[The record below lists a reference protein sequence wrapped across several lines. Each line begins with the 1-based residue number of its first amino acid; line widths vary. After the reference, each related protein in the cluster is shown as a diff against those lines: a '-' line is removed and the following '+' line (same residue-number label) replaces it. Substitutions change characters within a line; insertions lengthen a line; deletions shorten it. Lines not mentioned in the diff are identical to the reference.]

1 MLNDTEK
8 QQYSK
13 QILLEEFGEE
23 AQIKLKNAS
32 ILVVGAGGLAASALP
47 YLASAGIGRIII
59 ADGDKV
65 EMSNLSRQTLFSPE
79 DIGKHKAECAKN
91 RLNHI
96 NPNVQIIAITEFV
109 TSVNAANMIQ
119 EVDVVLDCTDNYKT
133 RYLLSDSCEQKKTA
147 LVFAALHKYEG
158 QMSVLNY
165 ESGPSYRD
173 IFPDENSAEMIPSCV
188 EIGVWPVLPGI
199 LGLYQANEALKICSG
214 VGQVLSGK
222 LLTFNAKDMS
232 TYSTT
237 ITKLS
242 VEV

>member
-1 MLNDTEK
+1 MLSDIEK

-13 QILLEEFGEE
+13 QILLEEFGDE

-32 ILVVGAGGLAASALP
+32 VLVVGAGGLAASALP
-47 YLASAGIGRIII
+47 YLASSGVGRIII
-59 ADGDKV
+59 VDGDKV
-65 EMSNLSRQTLFSPE
+65 EMSNLSRQTLFSSN
-79 DIGKHKAECAKN
+79 DIGNYKAECAKI

-96 NPNVQIIAITEFV
+96 NPNVQIISITEFM
-109 TSVNAANMIQ
+109 TAANAANLIQ

-158 QMSVLNY
+158 QISVLNY
-165 ESGPSYRD
+165 QGGPSYRD

-188 EIGVWPVLPGI
+188 EIGVWPILPGI

-214 VGQVLSGK
+214 IGKVLAGS

-232 TYSTT
+232 TYSTA

-242 VEV
+242 LEV